1 MKSDWISL
9 KQLSELHSH
18 IMNPTQNALL
28 SELEFAIKHLPPTL
42 PDDEQER
49 INAMF
54 ADLKAEGPDVDEGT
68 VRDTMINIGMIEWPY
83 RQAYKKIVMACCSKT
98 EHQMLLD
105 NLSPATRKKFKDI
118 GGDDVSIAELVR
130 SNIFEDQLT
139 AEQKY
144 EVQEASLDARLQMV
158 EFMRDQIEA
167 RPKEL
172 EKDLEQARKEQKLL
186 EDAIDQLEALSKIDD
201 DWAPDIMATV
211 DRFKLGWSIA
221 EPDVTLDEVKKEIE
235 YWQGTLAASEAEV

>member
-1 MKSDWISL
+1 MDPVQSAM
-9 KQLSELHSH
+9 
-18 IMNPTQNALL
+18 MN
-28 SELEFAIKHLPPTL
+28 ELEFGIKHLPPTL
-42 PDDEQER
+42 PDDEQKKIDE
-49 INAMF
+49 MF
-54 ADLKAEGPDVDEGT
+54 SELKAQGPDADDGA

-83 RQAYKKIVMACCSKT
+83 RQAYKGMVMECCSLT
-98 EHQMLLD
+98 EHQMLLE
-105 NLSPATRKKFKDI
+105 NLSPKTRKKFKDI

-130 SNIFEDQLT
+130 SKIFEEELT
-139 AEQKY
+139 AEERY

-158 EFMRDQIEA
+158 EFMRDQVKA

-172 EKDLEQARKEQKLL
+172 EKNLEQARKDQKEL

-211 DRFKLGWSIA
+211 DRFKIGWSIV
-221 EPDVTLDEVKKEIE
+221 EPDVTLDTVNKEVE